1 MLTRLIELI
10 KHLRG
15 LKTMH
20 RFGKQLDR
28 IEKDLIILKKRKEGR
43 SQLEDL
49 YALMDQW
56 DQESDQ
62 DYDQD
67 LNQQETINLTKD

>member
-1 MLTRLIELI
+1 
-10 KHLRG
+10 
-15 LKTMH
+15 MH